1 MKKTRIFLVTFLV
14 LLAVAGGVAYW
25 LYHQVNAF
33 SGQKISVT
41 EETIFTIPPGTG
53 RVALEKKLAES
64 GIIPESHNYDW
75 LLQLEPDLAK
85 IKAGTYRRI

>member
-14 LLAVAGGVAYW
+14 LLAVAGSVAYW

-41 EETIFTIPPGTG
+41 EETIFTIPPAPVVWRWRKTG
-53 RVALEKKLAES
+53 GKRDYP
-64 GIIPESHNYDW
+64 GIT
-75 LLQLEPDLAK
+75 QL
-85 IKAGTYRRI
+85 

>member
-14 LLAVAGGVAYW
+14 LLAVAGSVAYW

-64 GIIPESHNYDW
+64 GIIRNHTIMTGCCNWS
-75 LLQLEPDLAK
+75 
-85 IKAGTYRRI
+85 RIWQKSKPVLTD

>member
-14 LLAVAGGVAYW
+14 LLAVAGSVAYW

-41 EETIFTIPPGTG
+41 EETIFTIPP
-53 RVALEKKLAES
+53 
-64 GIIPESHNYDW
+64 
-75 LLQLEPDLAK
+75 
-85 IKAGTYRRI
+85 